1 MLKMDATRYAGENTK
16 TVSNLINEALG
27 HYMIRIAAN
36 GFTVADKN
44 TTGNIY
50 TLTPSEHDANN
61 QLTI

>member
-1 MLKMDATRYAGENTK
+1 MYATRYAGENKK
-16 TVSNLINEALG
+16 TVSDPINEAQG

-44 TTGNIY
+44 TRGNIY
-50 TLTPSEHDANN
+50 TLTPYKHDANN